1 MTLPTTLTSPS
12 VPCQQRFIV
21 VLGAGRS
28 GTSTITRGLRA
39 LGVELGD
46 QLRPGGGK
54 NPLGFFEDEGLLKL
68 NKRLRTTLG
77 VRADS
82 VSLIQPHQW
91 QMPAVQTLAREAQET
106 IRRRFG
112 RYSLPGYKFAG
123 TLRMLPFW
131 CMVFQALDLDVR
143 YVMTVRNPISV
154 ARSRA
159 QLNPRRGVQEKS
171 DLEWLVN
178 VVPYFRAVRERPFV
192 VVDYDLVMA
201 DAVTQ
206 LERIATNLDLP
217 LTAAATAGIQEYAE
231 QFLHPNL
238 RHYHFTEEDLINNP
252 QVNSLTRDAYRWLYR
267 LATDSVEPYSPQ
279 VWHEWEQIENALSAQ
294 APLLRYVDQLEAE
307 LRRAQRS
314 IFGPLQL
321 IPQAWLNMR
330 KNWNL
335 TRIVSKLKISAQEV
349 RRHPLPS
356 LNTRAGFSVA
366 CWICCASAIS
376 SSICWIKRLFFAN
389 PNT

>member
-1 MTLPTTLTSPS
+1 MTLPKTPTSPS
-12 VPCQQRFIV
+12 ASSEQRFIV

-68 NKRLRTTLG
+68 NKRVRGALG
-77 VRADS
+77 LRADS
-82 VSLIQPHQW
+82 VSLIEPHQW
-91 QMPAVQTLAREAQET
+91 QTAAVQTLAQEAQKT
-106 IRRRFG
+106 IRQRFG
-112 RYSLPGYKFAG
+112 HYSLAGYKFAG

-131 CMVFQALDLDVR
+131 QMVFQSLDLDVR
-143 YVMTVRNPISV
+143 YVMVVRNPLSV

-201 DAVTQ
+201 DPVTQ
-206 LERIATNLDLP
+206 LERIATTLDVP
-217 LTAAATAGIQEYAE
+217 LTAATTAGIQEYANK
-231 QFLHPNL
+231 FLHGNL
-238 RHYHFTEEDLINNP
+238 RHHHFTEEDLINNP
-252 QVNSLTRDAYRWLYR
+252 QVNSLTRDAYRWFR
-267 LATDSVEPYSPQ
+267 QLATDSVEPYSPELWQ
-279 VWHEWEQIENALSAQ
+279 HWEQIENALSAQ
-294 APLLRYVDQLEAE
+294 APLLRYVDQLEGE
-307 LRRAQRS
+307 LRRARRS
-314 IFGPLQL
+314 IIGPLQL

-335 TRIVSKLKISAQEV
+335 TRVVLKLKISAQEL
-349 RRHPLPS
+349 RRHQLPS
-356 LNTRAGFSVA
+356 DT
-366 CWICCASAIS
+366 
-376 SSICWIKRLFFAN
+376 
-389 PNT
+389 

>member
-1 MTLPTTLTSPS
+1 MTLPITPTSLS
-12 VPCQQRFIV
+12 VPSQPRFIV

-68 NKRLRTTLG
+68 NKRVRSALG
-77 VRADS
+77 LRADS
-82 VSLIQPHQW
+82 VALIAPHQW
-91 QMPAVQTLAREAQET
+91 QMPAVQTLAQEARET
-106 IRRRFG
+106 LRRRFS
-112 RYSLPGYKFAG
+112 RYPIAGYKFAG

-131 CMVFQALDLDVR
+131 QMVFQSLELDVR
-143 YVMTVRNPISV
+143 YVMVVRNPVSV

-206 LERIATNLDLP
+206 LERIATILDVP
-217 LTAAATAGIQEYAE
+217 LTAATTAGIQEYAQ
-231 QFLHPNL
+231 QFLHADL
-238 RHYHFTEEDLINNP
+238 RHYRFTQEDLIKNS
-252 QVNSLTRDAYRWLYR
+252 QVNSLTRGAYLWLR
-267 LATDSVEPYSPQ
+267 QLATDSAEPNSPE
-279 VWHEWEQIENALSAQ
+279 VWHTWEQIENALSAQ

-314 IFGPLQL
+314 VFGPLQL

-335 TRIVSKLKISAQEV
+335 TRVLLKLKISAQEL
-349 RRHPLPS
+349 RRPQLP
-356 LNTRAGFSVA
+356 TD
-366 CWICCASAIS
+366 
-376 SSICWIKRLFFAN
+376 
-389 PNT
+389 T

>member
-1 MTLPTTLTSPS
+1 MTLPTTPTSPS
-12 VPCQQRFIV
+12 ASDQQRFIV

-28 GTSTITRGLRA
+28 GTSTITRGLQA

-54 NPLGFFEDEGLLKL
+54 NPLGFFEDEGLLQL
-68 NKRLRTTLG
+68 NKRLRSALG
-77 VRADS
+77 LRADS

-112 RYSLPGYKFAG
+112 RYSIAGYKFAG

-131 CMVFQALDLDVR
+131 QMVFESLDLDVR
-143 YVMTVRNPISV
+143 YVIVVRNPLSV

-159 QLNPRRGVQEKS
+159 QLNPRRGMQEKS

-201 DAVTQ
+201 NAVTQ
-206 LERIATNLDLP
+206 LERIATTLDLP
-217 LTAAATAGIQEYAE
+217 VTAATTAGIKEYAN
-231 QFLHPNL
+231 QFLHGNL
-238 RHYHFTEEDLINNP
+238 RHHHFTEEDLINNP
-252 QVNSLTRDAYRWLYR
+252 QVNSLTRDSYRWLRR
-267 LATDSVEPYSPQ
+267 LATDRVEPHSPEL
-279 VWHEWEQIENALSAQ
+279 WHEWEQIENGLSAQ

-307 LRRAQRS
+307 LRRARRS
-314 IFGPLQL
+314 VIGPLQL

-335 TRIVSKLKISAQEV
+335 TRVVLKLKISAQEV
-349 RRHPLPS
+349 RRRQLPS
-356 LNTRAGFSVA
+356 DT
-366 CWICCASAIS
+366 
-376 SSICWIKRLFFAN
+376 
-389 PNT
+389 

>member
-1 MTLPTTLTSPS
+1 MTLTTTPTSPS
-12 VPCQQRFIV
+12 APSKQRVIV

-28 GTSTITRGLRA
+28 GTSTITRGLLA

-54 NPLGFFEDEGLLKL
+54 NPHGFFEDEGLLKL

-77 VRADS
+77 LRSDS

-91 QMPAVQTLAREAQET
+91 QTPAVQSLQQEAQET

-112 RYSLPGYKFAG
+112 HCSLWGYKYAG

-131 CMVFQALDLDVR
+131 HTVFQTLDVDVR
-143 YVMTVRNPISV
+143 YVMAVRNPISV

-159 QLNPRRGVQEKS
+159 QLNPRRGMQERS

-178 VVPYFRAVRERPFV
+178 VVPYFREVRECPFV

-206 LERIATNLDLP
+206 LERIATTLELP
-217 LTAAATAGIQEYAE
+217 LTAVAKAEIQEYAK
-231 QFLHPNL
+231 QFLHPKL
-238 RHYHFTEEDLINNP
+238 RHSHFTEEDLVDNA
-252 QVNSLTRDAYRWLYR
+252 QVNSFTRDAYRWLYR
-267 LATDSVEPYSPQ
+267 LATDSVEPHSPEIWQ
-279 VWHEWEQIENALSAQ
+279 EWERIENALTAQ
-294 APLLRYVDQLEAE
+294 APFLRYVDQLEAE

-314 IFGPLQL
+314 FLGPLQL

-335 TRIVSKLKISAQEV
+335 TRIVSKLKISAQEL
-349 RRHPLPS
+349 RRHQLPS
-356 LNTRAGFSVA
+356 DT
-366 CWICCASAIS
+366 
-376 SSICWIKRLFFAN
+376 
-389 PNT
+389 

>member
-1 MTLPTTLTSPS
+1 MILSTTPTSPS
-12 VPCQQRFIV
+12 APCRQRFIV
-21 VLGAGRS
+21 VIGAGRS
-28 GTSTITRGLRA
+28 GTSTITRGLQA

-54 NPLGFFEDEGLLKL
+54 NPLGFFEDEGLLQL

-77 VRADS
+77 LRADS

-112 RYSLPGYKFAG
+112 LYSLPGYKFAG

-131 CMVFQALDLDVR
+131 RTVFQALDLDVR
-143 YVMTVRNPISV
+143 YVMAVRNPISV

-192 VVDYDLVMA
+192 VVDYDLLIA
-201 DAVTQ
+201 DPVSQ
-206 LERIATNLDLP
+206 LERIAATLDLP
-217 LTAAATAGIQEYAE
+217 LTPATAAGIQEFAK
-231 QFLHPNL
+231 QFLHANL
-238 RHYHFTEEDLINNP
+238 RHHHFTEEDLINNRW
-252 QVNSLTRDAYRWLYR
+252 VNSLTRDAYRCLRR

-294 APLLRYVDQLEAE
+294 APFLRYVDQLETE

-314 IFGPLQL
+314 LFGPLQL

-330 KNWNL
+330 KNWNV
-335 TRIVSKLKISAQEV
+335 TRIVLKLKISAQEL
-349 RRHPLPS
+349 RRQQL
-356 LNTRAGFSVA
+356 
-366 CWICCASAIS
+366 S
-376 SSICWIKRLFFAN
+376 SD
-389 PNT
+389 T

>member
-1 MTLPTTLTSPS
+1 MILSTTPTSPS
-12 VPCQQRFIV
+12 APCRQRFIV
-21 VLGAGRS
+21 VIGAGRS
-28 GTSTITRGLRA
+28 GTSTITRGLQA

-54 NPLGFFEDEGLLKL
+54 NPLGFFEDEGLLQL

-77 VRADS
+77 LRADS

-91 QMPAVQTLAREAQET
+91 QMPAVQMLAREAQET

-112 RYSLPGYKFAG
+112 LYSLPGYKFAG

-131 CMVFQALDLDVR
+131 RTVFQALDLDVR
-143 YVMTVRNPISV
+143 YVMAVRNPISV

-192 VVDYDLVMA
+192 VVDYDLLIA
-201 DAVTQ
+201 DPVSQ
-206 LERIATNLDLP
+206 LERIAATLDLP
-217 LTAAATAGIQEYAE
+217 LTPATAAGIQEFAK
-231 QFLHPNL
+231 QFLHANL
-238 RHYHFTEEDLINNP
+238 RHHHFTEEDLINNRR
-252 QVNSLTRDAYRWLYR
+252 VNSLTRDAYRCLRR

-294 APLLRYVDQLEAE
+294 APLLRYVDQLEGE
-307 LRRAQRS
+307 LRRARRS
-314 IFGPLQL
+314 IIGPLQL

-335 TRIVSKLKISAQEV
+335 TRVVLKLKISAQEL
-349 RRHPLPS
+349 RRHQLPS
-356 LNTRAGFSVA
+356 DT
-366 CWICCASAIS
+366 
-376 SSICWIKRLFFAN
+376 
-389 PNT
+389 

>member
-1 MTLPTTLTSPS
+1 MTLPTAPTSPS
-12 VPCQQRFIV
+12 APCQQRFIV

-54 NPLGFFEDEGLLKL
+54 NPVGFFEDEGLLKL

-77 VRADS
+77 LRADS

-91 QMPAVQTLAREAQET
+91 QMPAVQMLAQEAQET

-112 RYSLPGYKFAG
+112 RYSLSGYKIAL

-131 CMVFQALDLDVR
+131 RTVFQALDLDVR
-143 YVMTVRNPISV
+143 YVMAVRNPISV

-201 DAVTQ
+201 DAATQ
-206 LERIATNLDLP
+206 LERIATTLDLP
-217 LTAAATAGIQEYAE
+217 LTAATAAGIQEYAK
-231 QFLHPNL
+231 QFLHSNL
-238 RHYHFTEEDLINNP
+238 RHYHFTKEDLINNP
-252 QVNSLTRDAYRWLYR
+252 QVNSLTREAYLWLHR

-307 LRRAQRS
+307 LRRARRS
-314 IFGPLQL
+314 IIGPLQL

-335 TRIVSKLKISAQEV
+335 TRVVLKLKISAQEL
-349 RRHPLPS
+349 RRHQLPS
-356 LNTRAGFSVA
+356 DT
-366 CWICCASAIS
+366 
-376 SSICWIKRLFFAN
+376 
-389 PNT
+389 

>member
-1 MTLPTTLTSPS
+1 MTLSTTPTSPGAPS
-12 VPCQQRFIV
+12 EQRFIV

-68 NKRLRTTLG
+68 NKRVRSVLG
-77 VRADS
+77 LRADS
-82 VSLIQPHQW
+82 VSLIQPQQW
-91 QMPAVQTLAREAQET
+91 QMPAVQTLAQEAQET
-106 IRRRFG
+106 LRRRFG
-112 RYSLPGYKFAG
+112 RYSIAGYKFAG

-131 CMVFQALDLDVR
+131 RTVFQALDLDVR
-143 YVMTVRNPISV
+143 YVMAVRNPISV

-206 LERIATNLDLP
+206 LERIATTLDIP
-217 LTAAATAGIQEYAE
+217 LTAGTTAGIQEYAN
-231 QFLHPNL
+231 QFLHGNL
-238 RHYHFTEEDLINNP
+238 RHHHFTEDDLINNP
-252 QVNSLTRDAYRWLYR
+252 QLNTLTRDAYRWLRR
-267 LATDSVEPYSPQ
+267 LATDSVEPHSAQ
-279 VWHEWEQIENALSAQ
+279 IWHEWEQIENALSAQ
-294 APLLRYVDQLEAE
+294 APLLHYVDQLEGE
-307 LRRAQRS
+307 LRRARRS
-314 IFGPLQL
+314 VIGPLQL
-321 IPQAWLNMR
+321 LPQAWLNMR

-335 TRIVSKLKISAQEV
+335 TRVLLKLKISAQEL
-349 RRHPLPS
+349 RRPQLP
-356 LNTRAGFSVA
+356 TD
-366 CWICCASAIS
+366 
-376 SSICWIKRLFFAN
+376 
-389 PNT
+389 T

>member
-1 MTLPTTLTSPS
+1 MTIPTTPASSPS
-12 VPCQQRFIV
+12 APGGRQRFVV

-68 NKRLRTTLG
+68 NKRVRSALG
-77 VRADS
+77 LRADS
-82 VSLIQPHQW
+82 VSLIDPHQW
-91 QMPAVQTLAREAQET
+91 QMPAVQTLAQEAQET

-112 RYSLPGYKFAG
+112 RYSIAGYKFAG

-131 CMVFQALDLDVR
+131 QMVFQSLHLDVR
-143 YVMTVRNPISV
+143 YIMVVRNPLSV

-159 QLNPRRGVQEKS
+159 QLNPRRGRQEKS

-201 DAVTQ
+201 DAVAQ
-206 LERIATNLDLP
+206 LERIAATLDLP
-217 LTAAATAGIQEYAE
+217 LTAATRSGIHEYAN
-231 QFLHPNL
+231 QFLHSNL
-238 RHYHFTEEDLINNP
+238 RHYHFTEEDFINNSR
-252 QVNSLTRDAYRWLYR
+252 VNCLTRDAYCWLRR
-267 LATDSVEPYSPQ
+267 LATDTVTPDSPELWQ
-279 VWHEWEQIENALSAQ
+279 DWEQIENALSAQ
-294 APLLRYVDQLEAE
+294 APLLRYIDQLEAE
-307 LRRAQRS
+307 VRRAQRS
-314 IFGPLQL
+314 IIGPLQL

-335 TRIVSKLKISAQEV
+335 ARVVLKLKISSQEL
-349 RRHPLPS
+349 RRRQLRS
-356 LNTRAGFSVA
+356 DT
-366 CWICCASAIS
+366 
-376 SSICWIKRLFFAN
+376 
-389 PNT
+389 

>member
-1 MTLPTTLTSPS
+1 MTLPTAPTSPS
-12 VPCQQRFIV
+12 APCQQRFIV

-28 GTSTITRGLRA
+28 GTSTITRGLSA

-54 NPLGFFEDEGLLKL
+54 NPRGFFEDEGLLKL

-77 VRADS
+77 LRADS

-91 QMPAVQTLAREAQET
+91 QTPAVQTLAQEAQET

-112 RYSLPGYKFAG
+112 RYSLAGYKFAG

-131 CMVFQALDLDVR
+131 HMVLRSLDLDVR
-143 YVMTVRNPISV
+143 YVMAVRNPISV

-159 QLNPRRGVQEKS
+159 QLNPRRGVQAKS

-178 VVPYFRAVRERPFV
+178 VVPYFRAVREHPFV
-192 VVDYDLVMA
+192 VVDYDLVMT
-201 DAVTQ
+201 DAATQ
-206 LERIATNLDLP
+206 LERIATTLDLP
-217 LTAAATAGIQEYAE
+217 LTAATAAGIQEFAK
-231 QFLHPNL
+231 QFLHANL
-238 RHYHFTEEDLINNP
+238 RHYHFSEEELINNP
-252 QVNSLTRDAYRWLYR
+252 QVNSLTREAYLWLHR

-279 VWHEWEQIENALSAQ
+279 VWHEWERIENALCAQ
-294 APLLRYVDQLEAE
+294 APVLGYVDQIEGE

-314 IFGPLQL
+314 VIGPLRL

-335 TRIVSKLKISAQEV
+335 TRVVLKLKISAQEL
-349 RRHPLPS
+349 RRQQL
-356 LNTRAGFSVA
+356 
-366 CWICCASAIS
+366 S
-376 SSICWIKRLFFAN
+376 SD
-389 PNT
+389 T

>member
-1 MTLPTTLTSPS
+1 MTLPTTPTSPS
-12 VPCQQRFIV
+12 APRQQRFIV

-28 GTSTITRGLRA
+28 GTSTITRGLQA

-77 VRADS
+77 LRADS

-91 QMPAVQTLAREAQET
+91 QMPAVQALAQEAQET

-112 RYSLPGYKFAG
+112 RYSLPGYKIAL

-131 CMVFQALDLDVR
+131 RTVFQALDLDVR
-143 YVMTVRNPISV
+143 YVMAVRNPISV

-159 QLNPRRGVQEKS
+159 QLNPRRGAQEKS

-192 VVDYDLVMA
+192 VVDYDLVMT

-206 LERIATNLDLP
+206 LERIATALDLP
-217 LTAAATAGIQEYAE
+217 LTAATTAAIQEYAK
-231 QFLHPNL
+231 QFLHPDL

-252 QVNSLTRDAYRWLYR
+252 QVNSLTRDAYCWLHR

-294 APLLRYVDQLEAE
+294 APFLRYVDQLEGE
-307 LRRAQRS
+307 LRRAQRR

-330 KNWNL
+330 KNWSP
-335 TRIVSKLKISAQEV
+335 TRIVLKLKISAQEL
-349 RRHPLPS
+349 RRHQLPS
-356 LNTRAGFSVA
+356 DT
-366 CWICCASAIS
+366 
-376 SSICWIKRLFFAN
+376 
-389 PNT
+389 

>member
-1 MTLPTTLTSPS
+1 MILSTTPTSPS
-12 VPCQQRFIV
+12 APCRQRFIV
-21 VLGAGRS
+21 VIGAGRS
-28 GTSTITRGLRA
+28 GTSTITRGLQA

-54 NPLGFFEDEGLLKL
+54 NPLGFFEDEGLLQL

-77 VRADS
+77 LRADS

-112 RYSLPGYKFAG
+112 LYSLPGYKFAG

-131 CMVFQALDLDVR
+131 RTVFQALDLDVR
-143 YVMTVRNPISV
+143 YVMAVRNPISV

-192 VVDYDLVMA
+192 VVDYDLLIA
-201 DAVTQ
+201 DPVSQ
-206 LERIATNLDLP
+206 LERIAATLDLP
-217 LTAAATAGIQEYAE
+217 LTPATAAGIQEFAK
-231 QFLHPNL
+231 QFLHANL
-238 RHYHFTEEDLINNP
+238 RHHHFTEEDLINNRRG
-252 QVNSLTRDAYRWLYR
+252 NSLTRDAYRCLRR

-294 APLLRYVDQLEAE
+294 APFLRYVDQLETE

-330 KNWNL
+330 KNWNV
-335 TRIVSKLKISAQEV
+335 TRIVLKLKISAQEL
-349 RRHPLPS
+349 RRQQL
-356 LNTRAGFSVA
+356 
-366 CWICCASAIS
+366 S
-376 SSICWIKRLFFAN
+376 SD
-389 PNT
+389 T

>member
-1 MTLPTTLTSPS
+1 MTLPTTPTSPS
-12 VPCQQRFIV
+12 APCQQRFIV

-28 GTSTITRGLRA
+28 GTSTVTRGLRA

-77 VRADS
+77 LRADS

-91 QMPAVQTLAREAQET
+91 QLPVVQTLAQEAQET

-112 RYSLPGYKFAG
+112 RYSLWGYKFAG

-131 CMVFQALDLDVR
+131 RMVFHALDVDVQ
-143 YVMTVRNPISV
+143 YVMAVRNPISV

-201 DAVTQ
+201 DPATQ
-206 LERIATNLDLP
+206 LERIATTLDLP
-217 LTAAATAGIQEYAE
+217 LIPSTAAGIQEFAK
-231 QFLHPNL
+231 QFLHANL
-238 RHYHFTEEDLINNP
+238 RHHHFTEEDLITNP
-252 QVNSLTRDAYRWLYR
+252 RVNSLTRDAYRWLR
-267 LATDSVEPYSPQ
+267 RFATDSVEPYSPQ

-294 APLLRYVDQLEAE
+294 APLLRYVDQLETE

-335 TRIVSKLKISAQEV
+335 TRIVLKLKISAQEV
-349 RRHPLPS
+349 RRHQIPS
-356 LNTRAGFSVA
+356 DT
-366 CWICCASAIS
+366 
-376 SSICWIKRLFFAN
+376 
-389 PNT
+389 

>member
-1 MTLPTTLTSPS
+1 MTVTTIPTSPS
-12 VPCQQRFIV
+12 APCKQRVIV

-28 GTSTITRGLRA
+28 GTSTITRGLQA

-54 NPLGFFEDEGLLKL
+54 NPQGFFEDEGLLKL

-77 VRADS
+77 LRAES

-91 QMPAVQTLAREAQET
+91 QTPAVQALAHEAQET

-112 RYSLPGYKFAG
+112 RYSLWGYKYAG

-131 CMVFQALDLDVR
+131 RTVFQALDVDVR
-143 YVMTVRNPISV
+143 YVMAVRNPISV

-159 QLNPRRGVQEKS
+159 QLNPRRGMQEKS
-171 DLEWLVN
+171 DLEWSVN
-178 VVPYFRAVRERPFV
+178 VVPYFREVRERPFV

-206 LERIATNLDLP
+206 LERIATILELP
-217 LTAAATAGIQEYAE
+217 LTATTKAGVREYAK

-238 RHYHFTEEDLINNP
+238 RHSHFTEEDLANNT
-252 QVNSLTRDAYRWLYR
+252 QVNSLTRDAYLWLYR
-267 LATDSVEPYSPQ
+267 LATDSVEPYSPE
-279 VWHEWEQIENALSAQ
+279 VWQEWERIEDALAVQ
-294 APLLRYVDQLEAE
+294 APFLRYVDHLEAE

-314 IFGPLQL
+314 ILGPLQL
-321 IPQAWLNMR
+321 IPQAWLNVR

-335 TRIVSKLKISAQEV
+335 TRIVTKLKISAQE
-349 RRHPLPS
+349 RYHHQLPS
-356 LNTRAGFSVA
+356 DT
-366 CWICCASAIS
+366 
-376 SSICWIKRLFFAN
+376 
-389 PNT
+389 

>member
-1 MTLPTTLTSPS
+1 MTLPTTPTSPS
-12 VPCQQRFIV
+12 APCQQRFIV

-46 QLRPGGGK
+46 QLMPGGGK

-77 VRADS
+77 LRADS

-91 QMPAVQTLAREAQET
+91 QMPVVQTLAQEAQET

-112 RYSLPGYKFAG
+112 RCSLMGYKIAL

-131 CMVFQALDLDVR
+131 RMVFQALDLDVR
-143 YVMTVRNPISV
+143 YVMAVRNPISV

-206 LERIATNLDLP
+206 LERIATILDVP
-217 LTAAATAGIQEYAE
+217 LTAATTAGIQEYAQ
-231 QFLHPNL
+231 QFLHADL
-238 RHYHFTEEDLINNP
+238 RHYRFTQEDLIKNS
-252 QVNSLTRDAYRWLYR
+252 QVNSLTRGAYLWLR
-267 LATDSVEPYSPQ
+267 QLATDSAEPNSPE
-279 VWHEWEQIENALSAQ
+279 VWHTWEQIENALSAQ

-314 IFGPLQL
+314 VFGPLQL

-335 TRIVSKLKISAQEV
+335 TRVLLKLKISAQEL
-349 RRHPLPS
+349 RRPQLP
-356 LNTRAGFSVA
+356 TD
-366 CWICCASAIS
+366 
-376 SSICWIKRLFFAN
+376 
-389 PNT
+389 T

>member
-1 MTLPTTLTSPS
+1 MTLPTVPTSPS
-12 VPCQQRFIV
+12 APCRQRFIV
-21 VLGAGRS
+21 VIGAGRS
-28 GTSTITRGLRA
+28 GTSTITRGLQA

-54 NPLGFFEDEGLLKL
+54 NPLGFFEDEGLLQL

-77 VRADS
+77 LRADS

-112 RYSLPGYKFAG
+112 LYSLPGYKFAG

-131 CMVFQALDLDVR
+131 RTVFQALDLDVR
-143 YVMTVRNPISV
+143 YVMAVRNPISV

-192 VVDYDLVMA
+192 VVDYDLLIA
-201 DAVTQ
+201 DPVSQ
-206 LERIATNLDLP
+206 LERIAATLDLP
-217 LTAAATAGIQEYAE
+217 LTPATAAGIQEFAK
-231 QFLHPNL
+231 QFLHANL
-238 RHYHFTEEDLINNP
+238 RHHHFTEEDLINNRR
-252 QVNSLTRDAYRWLYR
+252 VNSLTRDAYRCLRR

-294 APLLRYVDQLEAE
+294 APFLRYVDQLETE

-314 IFGPLQL
+314 LFGPLQL

-330 KNWNL
+330 KNWNV
-335 TRIVSKLKISAQEV
+335 TRIVLKLKISAQEL
-349 RRHPLPS
+349 RRQQL
-356 LNTRAGFSVA
+356 
-366 CWICCASAIS
+366 S
-376 SSICWIKRLFFAN
+376 SD
-389 PNT
+389 T

>member
-1 MTLPTTLTSPS
+1 MTLPTTPTSPGAPS
-12 VPCQQRFIV
+12 EQRFIV

-28 GTSTITRGLRA
+28 GTSTITRGLWA

-68 NKRLRTTLG
+68 NKRVRSVLG
-77 VRADS
+77 LRADS

-91 QMPAVQTLAREAQET
+91 QMPAVQTLAQEAQET

-112 RYSLPGYKFAG
+112 RYSIAGYKFAG

-131 CMVFQALDLDVR
+131 QMVFQSLDLDVR
-143 YVMTVRNPISV
+143 YVMVVRNPLSV

-159 QLNPRRGVQEKS
+159 QLNPRRGVQEKN

-192 VVDYDLVMA
+192 VVDYDLVIT

-206 LERIATNLDLP
+206 LERIATTLDLP
-217 LTAAATAGIQEYAE
+217 VTAATTAGIKEYAN
-231 QFLHPNL
+231 QFLHGNL
-238 RHYHFTEEDLINNP
+238 RHHHFTEEDLINNP
-252 QVNSLTRDAYRWLYR
+252 QVNSLTRDAYRWLRR
-267 LATDSVEPYSPQ
+267 LATDSVNPDSPQ
-279 VWHEWEQIENALSAQ
+279 LWHEWEQIENALSAQ

-307 LRRAQRS
+307 LRCAQRS
-314 IFGPLQL
+314 IIGPFRL

-335 TRIVSKLKISAQEV
+335 TRVVLKLKISAQEL
-349 RRHPLPS
+349 RRHQLS
-356 LNTRAGFSVA
+356 KDT
-366 CWICCASAIS
+366 
-376 SSICWIKRLFFAN
+376 
-389 PNT
+389 

>member
-1 MTLPTTLTSPS
+1 MTVLTAPSSPS
-12 VPCQQRFIV
+12 APCQQRFIV

-68 NKRLRTTLG
+68 NKRLRSALG
-77 VRADS
+77 LRADS

-91 QMPAVQTLAREAQET
+91 QTPAVQTLAQEAQET
-106 IRRRFG
+106 IRRRFR
-112 RYSLPGYKFAG
+112 RYSVAGYKFAG

-131 CMVFQALDLDVR
+131 QMVFQSLDLDVR
-143 YVMTVRNPISV
+143 YVMVVRNPLSV

-159 QLNPRRGVQEKS
+159 QLNPRRGVQEKN

-178 VVPYFRAVRERPFV
+178 VVPFFRAVRERPFV

-206 LERIATNLDLP
+206 LERIATTLDLP
-217 LTAAATAGIQEYAE
+217 LTAATTAGIQEYAN
-231 QFLHPNL
+231 QFLHRNL
-238 RHYHFTEEDLINNP
+238 RHHHFTEEDLINNP
-252 QVNSLTRDAYRWLYR
+252 QVNSLTRDAYRWFHR
-267 LATDSVEPYSPQ
+267 LATDRVEPYSPHL
-279 VWHEWEQIENALSAQ
+279 WHEWEQIENALSAQ
-294 APLLRYVDQLEAE
+294 APLLRYVDQLEGE
-307 LRRAQRS
+307 LRRARRS
-314 IFGPLQL
+314 IMGPLQL

-335 TRIVSKLKISAQEV
+335 KRVVLKLKISAQEL
-349 RRHPLPS
+349 RRRQLPS
-356 LNTRAGFSVA
+356 DT
-366 CWICCASAIS
+366 
-376 SSICWIKRLFFAN
+376 
-389 PNT
+389 

>member
-1 MTLPTTLTSPS
+1 MTVPPAPTSPS
-12 VPCQQRFIV
+12 APCQQRFIV

-54 NPLGFFEDEGLLKL
+54 NPFGFFEDEGLLKL

-77 VRADS
+77 LRADS
-82 VSLIQPHQW
+82 VSLIQPDQW
-91 QMPAVQTLAREAQET
+91 QMPAVQALAQEAQET

-112 RYSLPGYKFAG
+112 RYSVAGYKFAG

-131 CMVFQALDLDVR
+131 QRVLQSLDLDVR
-143 YVMTVRNPISV
+143 YVMAVRNPISV

-159 QLNPRRGVQEKS
+159 QLNPRRGVQAKS

-178 VVPYFRAVRERPFV
+178 VVPYFCAVRERPFV

-206 LERIATNLDLP
+206 LERIATTLDLP
-217 LTAAATAGIQEYAE
+217 LTAATTAGIQEYAK

-252 QVNSLTRDAYRWLYR
+252 QVNSLTREAYLWLHR

-279 VWHEWEQIENALSAQ
+279 VWHQWEQIENALGAQ
-294 APLLRYVDQLEAE
+294 APFLRYVDQLEAE

-335 TRIVSKLKISAQEV
+335 TRIVLKLKISAQEL
-349 RRHPLPS
+349 RRHQLPS
-356 LNTRAGFSVA
+356 DT
-366 CWICCASAIS
+366 
-376 SSICWIKRLFFAN
+376 
-389 PNT
+389 